1 MEMIIFLPSKTESFF
16 SASAYRCP
24 TICYEMIATE
34 NSANKFA
41 FIFCGERVF
50 SPTGELRPHIFMW
63 KLCQFFLWSPAV
75 GSSRELVGSS
85 SFHPPLYENTTS
97 FSVTFWMDGNEPK
110 VFLKETTFM
119 CVCGKVSCPKESAT
133 TTSFQI
139 PPAFSSFSF
148 LSSIEEWQ
156 LTSALTKT
164 SPINN
169 CWICIF
175 NFPRNV
181 LKNDSLLTINAW
193 PKIVQKCRDIET
205 PYQAYLWQL
214 PFASSAKTLNI
225 SV

>member
-85 SFHPPLYENTTS
+85 TSFPPPLYENTTS

-119 CVCGKVSCPKESAT
+119 CVCVGRCHVLRRV
-133 TTSFQI
+133 
-139 PPAFSSFSF
+139 PP
-148 LSSIEEWQ
+148 
-156 LTSALTKT
+156 
-164 SPINN
+164 P
-169 CWICIF
+169 
-175 NFPRNV
+175 
-181 LKNDSLLTINAW
+181 
-193 PKIVQKCRDIET
+193 
-205 PYQAYLWQL
+205 L
-214 PFASSAKTLNI
+214 PFRFPQLFLLFI
-225 SV
+225 SVIDWGVTTHKCSHQNVPNQQLLNLHIQFS

>member
-1 MEMIIFLPSKTESFF
+1 MEIFSLLRLSHFF
-16 SASAYRCP
+16 CASAYRCP
-24 TICYEMIATE
+24 TSCYEMIATE

-41 FIFCGERVF
+41 FIFCGVRVF

-139 PPAFSSFSF
+139 PPAFSSFHFCHRLRSDNSQVLSPKRPQSTMVEFAYSIF
-148 LSSIEEWQ
+148 LEMYWKM
-156 LTSALTKT
+156 TH
-164 SPINN
+164 
-169 CWICIF
+169 CW
-175 NFPRNV
+175 P
-181 LKNDSLLTINAW
+181 
-193 PKIVQKCRDIET
+193 
-205 PYQAYLWQL
+205 
-214 PFASSAKTLNI
+214 
-225 SV
+225 